1 MPGFTSQDDLTA
13 EMSVAGKRLICPF
26 NKTATTGPVGANW
39 YHLWTVGGMPAAGA
53 TYPGVALAFQQT
65 TDTTVG
71 ALYTGGNKLPD
82 YKDLIYMNG
91 MANSGSPP
99 PTIWLVDQVGYY
111 PLTQSAVA
119 QVFDNTTPP
128 NRYVTVGQ
136 GGLQMSLVGAAAG
149 GATASNITTLTYVD
163 QDGNPGATMP
173 TSPAVAV
180 TVSVAAPT
188 STLGSRVL
196 TTVGG
201 PFLPLM
207 AGDSGV
213 QQLTNITF
221 SAANTGLEAIVLV
234 RPLAV
239 LPLPTALTYG
249 ERDLVNQIA
258 SLERVYDGACLM
270 FMVYFATST
279 GTNIMGE
286 VDVAWG

>member
-26 NKTATTGPVGANW
+26 NKTATTAPVAANW
-39 YHLWTVGGMPAAGA
+39 YHLWPVGGMPGAGA
-53 TYPGVALAFQQT
+53 LYTGTALAFQQT
-65 TDTTVG
+65 MDTTPG
-71 ALYTGGNKLPD
+71 SLYTGGDKLPD
-82 YKDLIYMNG
+82 FKDLIYMNG
-91 MANSGSPP
+91 ATTAGAVP
-99 PTIWLVDQVGYY
+99 PTIWLVDMVGYY
-111 PLTQSAVA
+111 PLTQAAVP

-128 NRYVTVGQ
+128 NRYQTN

-188 STLGSRVL
+188 ATLGARVL

-213 QQLTNITF
+213 RELTNITF
-221 SAANTGLEAIVLV
+221 SAANTGLEAIALV

-239 LPLPTALTYG
+239 LPCPTALTYG
-249 ERDLVNQIA
+249 ERDLVNQIS

-270 FMVYFATST
+270 FMVYFGSAT
-279 GTNIMGE
+279 GANIMGE